1 MKHQQSPFIQALV
14 SRYQRAA
21 LVFLVLLSLVTLV
34 VALSAVSDAMLR
46 TAWLRLVGMLA
57 CLIGMLGLAWLT
69 PLRVLKVWG
78 QITLIGLEL
87 AAAVGAQVLYPTS
100 LIDYIYLILILQGIV
115 LFRPWLWSIIAVAVW
130 VVWTIVRY
138 QLSNDV
144 IAWLQS
150 NLALAFPAICA
161 IIAAFI
167 YARHLRRREQI
178 QQMLHQLQQ
187 RSAVFSTFLR
197 EAQQRVAL
205 EERQRLMN
213 LLASEVQQTLAYAER
228 SITTALSAAQ
238 SNLQRLQT
246 TLDTPRAAA
255 ATAMY
260 RLRETLNILRA
271 QPELDEQPTRMALN
285 NQLDDT
291 LIAPRPSSVLAWLL
305 PAIFVSL
312 SLGLALLQ
320 PHPLSLSAMLWLVV
334 LGGLLIVASVFTQHA
349 DRSAFVQIGLAVQ
362 TLTITLMAAMTN
374 LLPLLWGLLLVAWQ
388 MASRLSALQ
397 VLIFGALLPLLLFL
411 IGFWQSLTLDVL
423 TVVSLTIAVILVGT
437 PLLMARHQLRR
448 RQQAEQQVQLLT
460 TDMQQQAKEIQAITV
475 AAERARLARE
485 MHDDLGSKL
494 VLMNLEL
501 QLATELADE
510 DPLAARDHL
519 ARSRELLRS
528 AWQSL
533 LAVVDADLPFQSTG
547 LTQSL
552 QQLVHQCAQSTRAT
566 VELTIQGEID
576 NIPPAVGH
584 CIYRAVQ
591 EGLTNA
597 CKHANADTMVID
609 IKADGGYVVV
619 TITNN
624 DRSDRMSPRVDLGS
638 GSFGLIG
645 LRERVE
651 LLGGGME
658 TGPLPEGGWRL
669 RLVIPF
675 EAEDKP

>member
-1 MKHQQSPFIQALV
+1 MKHHQSPFIRALV

-34 VALSAVSDAMLR
+34 VAVSAVSDAMLR
-46 TAWLRLVGMLA
+46 TEWPRLVGMLT
-57 CLIGMLGLAWLT
+57 CLVGMLGLAWLT

-78 QITLIGLEL
+78 QMALIGLEL

-115 LFRPWLWSIIAVAVW
+115 LFRPWLWSIIAIAAW

-178 QQMLHQLQQ
+178 QQMLHQVQQ
-187 RSAVFSTFLR
+187 RSAAFSTFLR

-213 LLASEVQQTLAYAER
+213 LLASEVQQALAYAER

-271 QPELDEQPTRMALN
+271 QPDLDEQSTRMAFN
-285 NQLDDT
+285 NQLDET
-291 LIAPRPSSVLAWLL
+291 LIAPRPSYVLAWLL
-305 PAIFVSL
+305 PALFVSL

-320 PHPLSLSAMLWLVV
+320 PRPLSLTSMLWLVA
-334 LGGLLIVASVFTQHA
+334 LGGLLIIASAFTQYV
-349 DRSAFVQIGLAVQ
+349 RQGAFVQIGLATQ

-411 IGFWQSLTLDVL
+411 ISFWQSLTLDVL

-437 PLLMARHQLRR
+437 PLLLARYQLRR
-448 RQQAEQQVQLLT
+448 RQQAEQQVHLLT
-460 TDMQQQAKEIQAITV
+460 TEMQQQAKEIQAITI

-485 MHDDLGSKL
+485 IHDDLGSKL

-501 QLATELADE
+501 QLATELAEE
-510 DPLAARDHL
+510 DPLAARDYL
-519 ARSRELLRS
+519 AHSRELLRS

-533 LAVVDADLPFQSTG
+533 LTVVDADLPFQNSG
-547 LTQSL
+547 LTQNL
-552 QQLVHQCAQSTRAT
+552 QQLVHQCARSTRAT

-576 NIPPAVGH
+576 DVPPAIAH

-597 CKHANADTMVID
+597 CKHARADTMVID

-619 TITNN
+619 TITNDN
-624 DRSDRMSPRVDLGS
+624 RSDRTLPKVDLGS

-651 LLGGGME
+651 LLGGGMDA
-658 TGPLPEGGWRL
+658 GPLPDGGWRL

-675 EAEDKP
+675 EAEGKL

>member
-1 MKHQQSPFIQALV
+1 
-14 SRYQRAA
+14 
-21 LVFLVLLSLVTLV
+21 
-34 VALSAVSDAMLR
+34 
-46 TAWLRLVGMLA
+46 
-57 CLIGMLGLAWLT
+57 
-69 PLRVLKVWG
+69 
-78 QITLIGLEL
+78 
-87 AAAVGAQVLYPTS
+87 
-100 LIDYIYLILILQGIV
+100 
-115 LFRPWLWSIIAVAVW
+115 
-130 VVWTIVRY
+130 
-138 QLSNDV
+138 
-144 IAWLQS
+144 
-150 NLALAFPAICA
+150 
-161 IIAAFI
+161 
-167 YARHLRRREQI
+167 
-178 QQMLHQLQQ
+178 MLHQLQQ
-187 RSAVFSTFLR
+187 RSAAFSTFLR
-197 EAQQRVAL
+197 EAQQRVVL

-271 QPELDEQPTRMALN
+271 QPELDEQPARMALN
-285 NQLDDT
+285 NQLDET
-291 LIAPRPSSVLAWLL
+291 LIAPRPSYVLSWLL
-305 PAIFVSL
+305 PALFVSL

-320 PHPLSLSAMLWLVV
+320 PRPLSLTAMLWLVV
-334 LGGLLIVASVFTQHA
+334 LGGLLIIASAFTQYV
-349 DRSAFVQIGLAVQ
+349 RQGAFVQIGLATQ
-362 TLTITLMAAMTN
+362 ALTITLMAAMTN

-411 IGFWQSLTLDVL
+411 ISFWQSLNLDVL

-437 PLLMARHQLRR
+437 PLLLARYQLRR
-448 RQQAEQQVQLLT
+448 RQQAEQQVHLLT
-460 TDMQQQAKEIQAITV
+460 TEMQQQAKEIQAITI

-485 MHDDLGSKL
+485 IHDDLGSKL

-501 QLATELADE
+501 QLATELAEE

-519 ARSRELLRS
+519 AHSREILRS

-533 LAVVDADLPFQSTG
+533 LTVVDADLPFPSTG
-547 LTQSL
+547 LTQSV

-576 NIPPAVGH
+576 DVPPAVAH

-597 CKHANADTMVID
+597 CKHARADTMVID
-609 IKADGGYVVV
+609 IKADDGYVVV

-624 DRSDRMSPRVDLGS
+624 DRSDRMSPKVDLGS

-651 LLGGGME
+651 LLGGGMDA
-658 TGPLPEGGWRL
+658 GPLPDGGWRL

-675 EAEDKP
+675 EAEDKS